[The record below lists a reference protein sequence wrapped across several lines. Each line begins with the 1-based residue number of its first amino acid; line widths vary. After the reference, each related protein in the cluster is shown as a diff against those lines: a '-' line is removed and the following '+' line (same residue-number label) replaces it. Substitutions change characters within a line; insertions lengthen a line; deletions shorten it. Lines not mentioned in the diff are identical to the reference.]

1 MTQKFLNE
9 ALSSVVGK
17 QGEELLEML
26 DDKKYVNEFLI
37 AKKLNITINQA
48 RNILYRLSDKG
59 LVSSIRKKDKRKGWY
74 TYFWKIELLKSL
86 FFLREM
92 LSEKISQIEH
102 QIKSRETK
110 RFYFCDRCHVEYNEE
125 NSLFHDFI
133 CDECGNVLVF
143 KDNEKLLKDLKK
155 ELQKFDNQRKE
166 IDVEISKEKEKLE
179 KKKRKNE
186 RKEEKEKKMKKEA
199 KKLKNREEKAKL
211 KGKNKVQNKSSSKT
225 KKTKKSE
232 DKKTKKTKSKV
243 KTSKIKTKKRK

>member
-86 FFLREM
+86 LFLREM
-92 LSEKISQIEH
+92 ISEKISQIEH

-199 KKLKNREEKAKL
+199 KKLKNREERAKL
-211 KGKNKVQNKSSSKT
+211 KGKNKIQKKSSP
-225 KKTKKSE
+225 
-232 DKKTKKTKSKV
+232 KTKKTKSKV
-243 KTSKIKTKKRK
+243 KTKKIKTKKRK

>member
-199 KKLKNREEKAKL
+199 KKLKNREERAKL
-211 KGKNKVQNKSSSKT
+211 KGKNKIQKKSSP
-225 KKTKKSE
+225 
-232 DKKTKKTKSKV
+232 KTKKTKSKV
-243 KTSKIKTKKRK
+243 KTKKIKTKKRK